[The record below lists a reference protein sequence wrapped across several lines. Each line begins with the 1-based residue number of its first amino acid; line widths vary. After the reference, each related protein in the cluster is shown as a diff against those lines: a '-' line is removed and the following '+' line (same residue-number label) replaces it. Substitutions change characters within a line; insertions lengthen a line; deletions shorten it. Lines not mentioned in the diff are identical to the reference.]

1 MGVNEIMK
9 RAIELGA
16 CEKSGKATDWKS
28 LAWLFFSP
36 QGREFCKQ
44 HNFPSLDTF
53 RDMKGKVEHLG
64 VHIDESIETRNVDV
78 ALIGEG
84 KSVLNFSGTEKPYRV
99 ILMHGAQAEVH
110 AGMYS
115 VVKVENISG
124 DYEVFND
131 GTATIIC

>member
-1 MGVNEIMK
+1 MEVNEIMK

-36 QGREFCKQ
+36 QGREFCKK
-44 HNFPSLDTF
+44 HNYPALETF
-53 RDMKGKVEHLG
+53 RGMKGAVESLG
-64 VHIDESIETRNVDV
+64 VHIEESIEAHEEDI

-84 KSVLNFSGTEKPYRV
+84 ESTLYFYGTARPYKV
-99 ILMHGAQAEVH
+99 ILMHGAKAVIR
-110 AGMYS
+110 AGMYA

-124 DYEVFND
+124 DYKVFND
-131 GTATIIC
+131 GTATIL